1 MKNLDMMARK
11 FFTISQCDPGIDVVL
26 GYYILHEV
34 ISKKK
39 KILPPAWFIKNGS
52 ED

>member
-39 KILPPAWFIKNGS
+39 KQFFYHQLGL
-52 ED
+52 